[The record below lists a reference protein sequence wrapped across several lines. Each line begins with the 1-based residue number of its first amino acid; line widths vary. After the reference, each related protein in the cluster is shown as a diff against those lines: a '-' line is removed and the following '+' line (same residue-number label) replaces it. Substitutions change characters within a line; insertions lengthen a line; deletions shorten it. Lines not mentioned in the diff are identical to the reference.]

1 MTNGVFAMPKV
12 KVQSSSTQNHA
23 RCASQRENLLEWGD
37 YIMESDDD
45 TEELLLFKSVFIKTE
60 EETRPIAG

>member
-12 KVQSSSTQNHA
+12 KEQSSFTRNHT